1 MDVVKYILEAS
12 VGKRFKC
19 PYCELRLERDKL
31 IEHINKDHEE
41 MIPSDYTST
50 RIVFNLVNRKESGN
64 CVECRRET
72 PWNDN
77 IARYER
83 YCINNNGKCK
93 DKASARAKKNMV
105 KVYGK
110 EHLLDDDQHQIKMLA
125 NRAISGTYKF
135 STGGS
140 ATYTGSYEMKL
151 LKFLDSWGYRAIDL
165 FTPGPSI
172 EYEFEG
178 KKHTWI
184 TDLYLIPYNLVFDVK
199 DGGDNPNTRRMDE
212 YRAKQDAKEVA
223 IAKQGKYNY
232 IRLTDNNFEQLLLIL
247 AELKYQLINTDSRN
261 RKLITRINENNVI
274 KINEDCSDLIGDVN
288 QYSSIEEY
296 SNAVIGTMANTGD
309 NIYIV
314 PYVMKNSFNVEYGV
328 SDSPVLDTI
337 FITSDD
343 GSIEVK
349 NTKFLKEECEVF
361 KIFKFIKPSGKRI
374 EDPSNL
380 AEALT
385 GKKMLDPNQILY
397 DKDFEQ
403 VIPFDELLKMAED
416 SFVASLK
423 GTVYEVP
430 VVGESFIDPS
440 IDGNVSYYQD
450 NKGYF
455 IKNETTGL
463 RSKSFD
469 MLSSINEGLYRFIEE
484 GVF

>member
-1 MDVVKYILEAS
+1 MCVDTYIIES
-12 VGKRFKC
+12 SGQKRFKC
-19 PYCELRLERDKL
+19 PYCELRLERGKL
-31 IEHINKDHEE
+31 IKHIDKIHEDL
-41 MIPSDYTST
+41 IPSDYTST
-50 RIVFNLVNRKESGN
+50 RIVFNIVNRKSIGN

-83 YCINNNGKCK
+83 YCIDNNGKCK
-93 DKASARAKKNMV
+93 DAASAKAKKNMV
-105 KVYGK
+105 RVYGK
-110 EHLLDDDQHQIKMLA
+110 EHLLDDDDHQIKMLA
-125 NRAISGTYKF
+125 NRSISGTYKF

-151 LKFLDSWGYRAIDL
+151 LKFLDSWGFRAIDL
-165 FTPGPSI
+165 LTPGPSVI
-172 EYEFEG
+172 YEFEG
-178 KKHTWI
+178 RKRTWI

-199 DGGDNPNTRRMDE
+199 DGGDNPNNRRMDE
-212 YRAKQDAKEVA
+212 YRAKQDAKEAA
-223 IAKQGKYNY
+223 IIKQGKYNY

-247 AELKYQLINTDSRN
+247 AELKYQLVAVDKPN
-261 RKLITRINENNVI
+261 RKLISKINENTAMRI
-274 KINEDCSDLIGDVN
+274 DEDCSDLIGDTT

-314 PYVMKNSFNVEYGV
+314 PYLKNNSFNVEYGV
-328 SDSPVLDTI
+328 SDNIVLDSI
-337 FITSDD
+337 FITNDNGD
-343 GSIEVK
+343 IEVK
-349 NTKFLKEECEVF
+349 NNKFLKEECEVF

-403 VIPFDELLKMAED
+403 VIPFDQLLRMAED

-423 GTVYEVP
+423 GTKYEIP
-430 VVGESFIDPS
+430 VVGESS
-440 IDGNVSYYQD
+440 IIESSQDVSYYRDD
-450 NKGYF
+450 NGYF
-455 IKNETTGL
+455 IKNEVTNL

-469 MLSSINEGLYRFIEE
+469 RIDGIGEDLYKFIEK
-484 GVF
+484 GML